1 MNLFQQ
7 TAKLAIYP
15 GSFDPVTLGHVDVV
29 ERSLNIF
36 DEIIVLIA
44 ESSQKKSL
52 FSVGERKELLQETF
66 KKEKRVIIDTW
77 DGLLVD
83 YASQKK
89 ARAIIRG
96 LRAVSDFEYEFQMA
110 AMNKRLNPKIDTFF
124 MMTSEDTYFVSS
136 HLVREVAKL
145 GGALKHIVP
154 PHVEQKLKEKFKR

>member
-1 MNLFQQ
+1 M
-7 TAKLAIYP
+7 AKLAIYP

-29 ERSLNIF
+29 KRSLNIF
-36 DEIIVLIA
+36 DEMIVLIA

>member
-1 MNLFQQ
+1 M
-7 TAKLAIYP
+7 AKLAIYP

-29 ERSLNIF
+29 ERSLSIF
-36 DEIIVLIA
+36 DEIVVLIA

-52 FSVGERKELLQETF
+52 FTVGERKELLKETF
-66 KKEKRVIIDTW
+66 KKEKRVIVDYW

-89 ARAIIRG
+89 AQAIIRG

-110 AMNKRLNPKIDTFF
+110 AMNKRLNSKIDTFF

-145 GGALKHIVP
+145 GGALKNIVP
-154 PHVEQKLKEKFKR
+154 PHVEQKLKEKFRR

>member
-1 MNLFQQ
+1 M
-7 TAKLAIYP
+7 AKLAIYP

-29 ERSLNIF
+29 ERSLSIF

-52 FSVGERKELLQETF
+52 FSVGERKALLQETF

>member
-1 MNLFQQ
+1 MTQ
-7 TAKLAIYP
+7 LAIYP
-15 GSFDPVTLGHVDVV
+15 GSFDPVTSGHVDIVD
-29 ERSLNIF
+29 RGLTIF

-44 ESSQKKSL
+44 QSSAKKGL
-52 FSVGERKELLQETF
+52 FSLEERGEMLREVF
-66 KKEKRVIIDTW
+66 REKPRVKIDNW

-83 YASQKK
+83 YARIHK
-89 ARAIIRG
+89 ARAILRG

>member
-1 MNLFQQ
+1 M
-7 TAKLAIYP
+7 AKLAIYP

-29 ERSLNIF
+29 ERSLSIF

-52 FSVGERKELLQETF
+52 FSVGERKALLQETF
-66 KKEKRVIIDTW
+66 KKEKRVSVDTW
-77 DGLLVD
+77 DGLLVT

-89 ARAIIRG
+89 AQAIIRG

-110 AMNKRLNPKIDTFF
+110 AMNKRLSSKIDTFF

-145 GGALKHIVP
+145 GGALKNIVP
-154 PHVEQKLKEKFKR
+154 SHVEQKLKEKFKR

>member
-1 MNLFQQ
+1 M
-7 TAKLAIYP
+7 AKLAIYP

-29 ERSLNIF
+29 ERSLSIF

-52 FSVGERKELLQETF
+52 FSVGERKALLQETF
-66 KKEKRVIIDTW
+66 KKEKRVSVDTW
-77 DGLLVD
+77 DGLLVT

-89 ARAIIRG
+89 AQAIIRG

-110 AMNKRLNPKIDTFF
+110 AMNKRLSSKIDTFF

-136 HLVREVAKL
+136 HVVREVAKL
-145 GGALKHIVP
+145 GGALKNIVP
-154 PHVEQKLKEKFKR
+154 SHVEQKLKEKFKR